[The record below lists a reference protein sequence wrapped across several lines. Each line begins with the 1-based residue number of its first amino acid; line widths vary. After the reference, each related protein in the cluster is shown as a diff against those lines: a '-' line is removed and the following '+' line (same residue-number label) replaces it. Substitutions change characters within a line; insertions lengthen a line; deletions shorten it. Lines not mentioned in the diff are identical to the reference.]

1 MTTATI
7 NTQRLTL
14 NLRIKEDVRDL
25 IDRAKGLWAVGVVW
39 AVEPSPAMTEH
50 GR

>member
-25 IDRAKGLWAVGVVW
+25 IDRAKGLWAV
-39 AVEPSPAMTEH
+39 EPSPAMTEH